1 MKAIKSVLLFGRAL
15 LPDFEAME
23 KADDLSAEIDDF
35 KEALENHFDGCDVLQ
50 IKTEPGDFEAPSVK
64 TYQVLI

>member
-50 IKTEPGDFEAPSVK
+50 IKLSLVILK
-64 TYQVLI
+64 LLLLKLIRF